1 MSTMKSFIILIL
13 VVALAAAAYFTRPS
27 KADFQNYIVQKSTS
41 GDTNFFSAGW
51 DKMQAQSFADSVDLS
66 DRYLWVDIQQ
76 NGTTIYTGAFGHW
89 FNRATVKA
97 DVDTLKS
104 KASAVGATLQQGLDN
119 IKQH

>member
-1 MSTMKSFIILIL
+1 MKSLLIVILA
-13 VVALAAAAYFTRPS
+13 VALAAAAYFTRPS

-51 DKMQAQSFADSVDLS
+51 DKMQAESFANSVDFS
-66 DRYLWVDIQQ
+66 DKLLWVDIQQ

-97 DVDTLKS
+97 DIDNAKA
-104 KASAVGATLQQGLDN
+104 KASTIGSTLQQGLDTL
-119 IKQH
+119 KQH